1 MAMRK
6 VHAGMILT
14 IGITGIVMSVLATS
28 LLTAYQRIPNA
39 GIVKAVG
46 VGVYEDIECSRNVT
60 SIDWGILEPGAIAN
74 VTIYIKNEGNTPV
87 MLNMT
92 INNWDPIES
101 SQYVNLS
108 WNREGYVLN
117 PKSVVP
123 AILTLSVSS
132 NITNVTNFS
141 FDIIIIGTEC
151 T

>member
-1 MAMRK
+1 ME
-6 VHAGMILT
+6 
-14 IGITGIVMSVLATS
+14 SVRTS

-92 INNWDPIES
+92 INNWDPIEV
-101 SQYVNLS
+101 SQYANLS
-108 WNREGYVLN
+108 WNREGHLLN
-117 PKSVVP
+117 SKSVVP

-132 NITNVTNFS
+132 NITDVTNFR

-151 T
+151 A